1 MKRLLS
7 LCSIIL
13 LLITFT
19 LPAFAQI
26 EVEDEGYY
34 QKFQGQ
40 NISINVY
47 NWGEYISDGAEEGTI
62 NVNKE
67 FEELTGIK
75 VNYSTYASNEELYAK
90 LKSGG
95 ASYDIII
102 PSDYMIGR
110 MVKEDMLE
118 PLNFENIPNFQ
129 HINEQ
134 FVNPA
139 YDPDNAY
146 SVPYTWGTVGIIY
159 NTTMVDGDVDSW
171 DILWDARYMGDI
183 LMFANSRDAF
193 AIAQKRLGYSFNSGN
208 ADELEK
214 AAESLKE
221 QKPLVQAYVM
231 DEIFD
236 KMQAGEAALA
246 PYYAGDAITMI
257 ADNPDLAFAFPKEG
271 TNRFVDA
278 ICIPKGSQ
286 QKEAAEMYINFL
298 CEPEVGLANCEYI
311 GYSTP
316 NDGAME
322 LLDDEVKNNPIAYP
336 SDEILENTETF
347 LSLPDDANRLMDKL
361 WTDIMS
367 TNEGANQWIIPVF
380 LVLCIVASIVINV
393 VRRIRKKR
401 EEMY

>member
-1 MKRLLS
+1 MKRVLS

-19 LPAFAQI
+19 LSASAQI

-110 MVKEDMLE
+110 MIKEDMLE

>member
-1 MKRLLS
+1 MKRVLS

-246 PYYAGDAITMI
+246 QYYAGDAITMI